1 MKKLIAKKTILFE
14 SKLYEVGT
22 ELPTHNKAMIEA
34 WVEAGT
40 AVWVEE
46 SVSTE
51 KSVPVKAK
59 PKTDEPGLPGQAVSS
74 ESETGEDLVGKV
86 PKTKARSKK

>member
-22 ELPTHNKAMIEA
+22 ELPTHNTAMNEA

-51 KSVPVKAK
+51 KPVPVKAK
-59 PKTDEPGLPGQAVSS
+59 PKTAEPGLPGQAESS
-74 ESETGEDLVGKV
+74 ESEIGEDLVGKV